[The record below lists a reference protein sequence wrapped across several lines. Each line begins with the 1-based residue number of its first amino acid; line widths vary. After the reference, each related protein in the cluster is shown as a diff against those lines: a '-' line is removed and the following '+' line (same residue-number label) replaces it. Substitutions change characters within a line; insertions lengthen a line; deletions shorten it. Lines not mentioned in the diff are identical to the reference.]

1 MTVARRADVCA
12 IAIAETF
19 RGDGER
25 LCNPIGNLPLIGGRL
40 AAATFEPLLA
50 LTDGFYT
57 LIDDVPPVGLS
68 EVERVRQRTVAHWN
82 PYRAMFSLLWHGR
95 RHVMMG
101 ATQVDRRGNQNI
113 AAIGDWHRPRSQL
126 LGFRGAP
133 GNTINHTTSYWVP
146 RHSAKV
152 FVEEVDVV
160 CGLGYDRAA
169 ALGATTA
176 RYHEIRRVVSDLAV
190 MDFEATDE
198 TGVAV
203 MRLRSVHPGV
213 TVEEVREATGFELVV
228 DARGARHASSERRG
242 AGGAGAHRSGRA
254 AVLRGAGP
262 VSTAGRHPGACTLRP
277 ASCSASRCRWC
288 RPAWGG
294 CRVPGSPPPPRPPEG
309 WASWPPRR

>member
-1 MTVARRADVCA
+1 V
-12 IAIAETF
+12 AIAEAF

-68 EVERVRQRTVAHWN
+68 EEERVAQRTVAFWN
-82 PYRAMFSLLWHGR
+82 PYRSMFSLLWHGR

-101 ATQVDRRGNQNI
+101 ATQIDRYGSQNI
-113 AAIGDWHRPRSQL
+113 AAIGDWQRPRSQL

-146 RHSAKV
+146 RHNPKV
-152 FVEEVDVV
+152 FVESVDVV

-169 ALGATTA
+169 RLGPTTS
-176 RYHEIRRVVSDLAV
+176 RFHEVRRVVSDLAV
-190 MDFEATDE
+190 LDFEANDAE
-198 TGVAV
+198 GVPV

-213 TVEEVREATGFELVV
+213 TAAEVQEATGFELVIPEDV
-228 DARGARHASSERRG
+228 PESRGPDDAECSELERLDP
-242 AGGAGAHRSGRA
+242 GG
-254 AVLRGAGP
+254 LRFAE
-262 VSTAGRHPGACTLRP
+262 
-277 ASCSASRCRWC
+277 
-288 RPAWGG
+288 
-294 CRVPGSPPPPRPPEG
+294 VPDQ
-309 WASWPPRR
+309 